1 MIVIQDSRTAGLF
14 AALLQLTW
22 FSAAPAT
29 VWYDI
34 LVFCDEAE
42 VQHRMISA
50 GLNLIFSQVWPG
62 TDQLL
67 SVVSCTALPKVYAIL
82 MMWTLNVRMKIRAG
96 STEYSIGQFV
106 LNDPHNPLQVS
117 QKIENISYSSKYDRP

>member
-1 MIVIQDSRTAGLF
+1 MIVIQDFRTAGLF
-14 AALLQLTW
+14 AALLQLTS
-22 FSAAPAT
+22 FPAAPAT

-82 MMWTLNVRMKIRAG
+82 MM
-96 STEYSIGQFV
+96 
-106 LNDPHNPLQVS
+106 
-117 QKIENISYSSKYDRP
+117 